1 MAKPKLA
8 HAPHWG
14 IGDVTLG
21 DRYGSPFWGDAYKWP
36 LGATRPLARTSPT
49 VGRTM
54 PMSGSPSAVKI
65 HPSPLAPSTRAE
77 GSVAQL
83 GPKVPRSTGALS
95 KIAWVPQRGLGHS
108 DWLAA
113 GRRLG
118 AIGRC
123 SQWWI
128 GDWVRYG
135 TSRWGEKYAEA
146 ARVTGY
152 DVASLRNMAWV
163 ASRFD
168 LSLRNDK
175 LTWSHHVL
183 LAPLDSEEQRRWL
196 QRASEERL
204 SVADL
209 RLELRALRDS
219 EERKPSGGAT
229 VARDSGELAVCPHCG
244 HSLSSP

>member
-1 MAKPKLA
+1 M
-8 HAPHWG
+8 
-14 IGDVTLG
+14 T
-21 DRYGSPFWGDAYKWP
+21 GSPGAVKSIPSHISTGDASK
-36 LGATRPLARTSPT
+36 R
-49 VGRTM
+49 
-54 PMSGSPSAVKI
+54 
-65 HPSPLAPSTRAE
+65 
-77 GSVAQL
+77 SVAQV
-83 GPKVPRSTGALS
+83 GSKVGRSSSALS
-95 KIAWVPQRGLGHS
+95 KIAWVPQRDLDHA
-108 DWLAA
+108 DWLAT

-128 GDWVRYG
+128 GDWARYG
-135 TSRWGEKYAEA
+135 TSKWGEKYAEA

-183 LAPLDSEEQRRWL
+183 LAPLDTDAQRHWL

-209 RLELRALRDS
+209 RLELRALRDGGGP
-219 EERKPSGGAT
+219 KSGQSAT
-229 VARDSGELAVCPHCG
+229 ATAGDRGDVDVCPHCG
-244 HSLSSP
+244 HTLRSP

>member
-1 MAKPKLA
+1 MSRSVVAVRDRPNVFRDASMRGSLDA
-8 HAPHWG
+8 INALTA
-14 IGDVTLG
+14 DVPSRDLPA
-21 DRYGSPFWGDAYKWP
+21 RAVASASPRARRSS
-36 LGATRPLARTSPT
+36 GAISR
-49 VGRTM
+49 
-54 PMSGSPSAVKI
+54 
-65 HPSPLAPSTRAE
+65 
-77 GSVAQL
+77 
-83 GPKVPRSTGALS
+83 
-95 KIAWVPQRGLGHS
+95 IAWIPQSDLEHT
-108 DWLAA
+108 DWLAT

-135 TSRWGEKYAEA
+135 TARWGEKYAEA

-183 LAPLDSEEQRRWL
+183 LAPFETDAQREWL
-196 QRASEERL
+196 RRASEERL

-209 RLELRALRDS
+209 RIELRALREGGRKSPADPSVGAGS
-219 EERKPSGGAT
+219 EAALP
-229 VARDSGELAVCPHCG
+229 VCPHCG
-244 HSLSSP
+244 HELSSSSE

>member
-1 MAKPKLA
+1 MTPA
-8 HAPHWG
+8 
-14 IGDVTLG
+14 
-21 DRYGSPFWGDAYKWP
+21 
-36 LGATRPLARTSPT
+36 
-49 VGRTM
+49 
-54 PMSGSPSAVKI
+54 
-65 HPSPLAPSTRAE
+65 
-77 GSVAQL
+77 
-83 GPKVPRSTGALS
+83 GPGVRRSSSSLS
-95 KIAWVPQRGLGHS
+95 KIAWIPQRDLGHS
-108 DWLAA
+108 DWLAT

-128 GDWVRYG
+128 GDWIRYG
-135 TSRWGEKYAEA
+135 TARWGEKYAEA

-183 LAPLDSEEQRRWL
+183 LAPFDTETQREWL
-196 QRASEERL
+196 RRASEERL

-209 RLELRALRDS
+209 RLELRALR
-219 EERKPSGGAT
+219 GADPKSSPQAT
-229 VARDSGELAVCPHCG
+229 AVAESHGEVAVCPHCG
-244 HSLSSP
+244 HALHSS

>member
-1 MAKPKLA
+1 MPMTGLPNAVK
-8 HAPHWG
+8 
-14 IGDVTLG
+14 TRS
-21 DRYGSPFWGDAYKWP
+21 DRADTGEGDATP
-36 LGATRPLARTSPT
+36 ARAASRPAN
-49 VGRTM
+49 
-54 PMSGSPSAVKI
+54 
-65 HPSPLAPSTRAE
+65 
-77 GSVAQL
+77 
-83 GPKVPRSTGALS
+83 ALS
-95 KIAWVPQRGLGHS
+95 KIAWVPQRNLDHS
-108 DWLAA
+108 DWMAT

-135 TSRWGEKYAEA
+135 AAKWGEKYAEA

-152 DVASLRNMAWV
+152 DIASLRNMAWV

-183 LAPLDSEEQRRWL
+183 LAPLEVEEQRRWL
-196 QRASEERL
+196 RRASEERL

-209 RLELRALRDS
+209 RLELRAARDDGA
-219 EERKPSGGAT
+219 KPSRNASSDGG
-229 VARDSGELAVCPHCG
+229 SGGGELGVCPHCG
-244 HSLSSP
+244 HSLRSP

>member
-1 MAKPKLA
+1 
-8 HAPHWG
+8 
-14 IGDVTLG
+14 
-21 DRYGSPFWGDAYKWP
+21 
-36 LGATRPLARTSPT
+36 
-49 VGRTM
+49 
-54 PMSGSPSAVKI
+54 MSGLPSAVKSF
-65 HPSPLAPSTRAE
+65 PSHVSSGDLSTR
-77 GSVAQL
+77 SVTPV
-83 GPKVPRSTGALS
+83 GRKVRRSPGALS
-95 KIAWVPQRGLGHS
+95 KIAWVPQRDLGHS
-108 DWLAA
+108 DWLAT

-183 LAPLDSEEQRRWL
+183 LAPLEPDGQREWL
-196 QRASEERL
+196 RRASEERL

-209 RLELRALRDS
+209 RLELRALRDGGRKSS
-219 EERKPSGGAT
+219 EDAVAT
-229 VARDSGELAVCPHCG
+229 VRGRGDAEVCPHCG
-244 HSLSSP
+244 HSLRST

>member
-1 MAKPKLA
+1 MPVM
-8 HAPHWG
+8 P
-14 IGDVTLG
+14 
-21 DRYGSPFWGDAYKWP
+21 GSPDAVKTAP
-36 LGATRPLARTSPT
+36 PRLSSGGVARRSTAA
-49 VGRTM
+49 
-54 PMSGSPSAVKI
+54 SGGPKAKRSPS
-65 HPSPLAPSTRAE
+65 
-77 GSVAQL
+77 
-83 GPKVPRSTGALS
+83 ALS
-95 KIAWVPQRGLGHS
+95 KIAWAPQRDLDHS

-135 TSRWGEKYAEA
+135 TAKWGEKYAEA

-152 DVASLRNMAWV
+152 DIASLRNMAWV
-163 ASRFD
+163 ASRFE

-183 LAPLDSEEQRRWL
+183 LAPLEPDEQREWL
-196 QRASEERL
+196 RRASEERL

-209 RLELRALRDS
+209 RLELRAR
-219 EERKPSGGAT
+219 RGGEDRESSRSAGAAT
-229 VARDSGELAVCPHCG
+229 ADRAEVPVCPHCG
-244 HSLSSP
+244 HALPVS

>member
-1 MAKPKLA
+1 M
-8 HAPHWG
+8 
-14 IGDVTLG
+14 
-21 DRYGSPFWGDAYKWP
+21 
-36 LGATRPLARTSPT
+36 
-49 VGRTM
+49 
-54 PMSGSPSAVKI
+54 
-65 HPSPLAPSTRAE
+65 
-77 GSVAQL
+77 
-83 GPKVPRSTGALS
+83 RSSSALS
-95 KIAWVPQRGLGHS
+95 KIAWVPRRDLGHT
-108 DWLAA
+108 DWLAT

-135 TSRWGEKYAEA
+135 TARWGEKYAEA

-175 LTWSHHVL
+175 LSWSHHVL
-183 LAPLDSEEQRRWL
+183 LAPLDADAQREWL
-196 QRASEERL
+196 RRASEERL

-209 RLELRALRDS
+209 RLELRALRS
-219 EERKPSGGAT
+219 IERKAAGDAA
-229 VARDSGELAVCPHCG
+229 VVVRDHGDAAVCPHCG
-244 HSLSSP
+244 HSLRSP

>member
-1 MAKPKLA
+1 MPVM
-8 HAPHWG
+8 P
-14 IGDVTLG
+14 
-21 DRYGSPFWGDAYKWP
+21 GSPNAAKSR
-36 LGATRPLARTSPT
+36 L
-49 VGRTM
+49 
-54 PMSGSPSAVKI
+54 SAVSAGDL
-65 HPSPLAPSTRAE
+65 PRRSVTSTSAKVK
-77 GSVAQL
+77 GS
-83 GPKVPRSTGALS
+83 SSALS
-95 KIAWVPQRGLGHS
+95 KIAWAPQRDLGHS
-108 DWLAA
+108 DWLAT

-163 ASRFD
+163 ASPVE

-183 LAPLDSEEQRRWL
+183 VAPLEPDEQREWL
-196 QRASEERL
+196 RRGGE
-204 SVADL
+204 
-209 RLELRALRDS
+209 
-219 EERKPSGGAT
+219 GGAP
-229 VARDSGELAVCPHCG
+229 VGGLRPGGARL
-244 HSLSSP
+244 